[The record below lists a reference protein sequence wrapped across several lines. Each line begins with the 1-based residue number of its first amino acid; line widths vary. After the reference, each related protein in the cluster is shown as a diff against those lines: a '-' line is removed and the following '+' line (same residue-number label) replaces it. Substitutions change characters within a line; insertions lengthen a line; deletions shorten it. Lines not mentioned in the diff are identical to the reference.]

1 MIAMLLR
8 AGKVNKLAVASA
20 MIGVIAIC
28 DWYAGNR
35 FSLGLLYMLPMMLA
49 ATALVPWQT
58 AGLAVICSLLR
69 LWFDLPSPPIEVVL
83 RFIFACLA
91 YTGAAMFVTAL
102 IRNRELE
109 EQLRTLVE
117 SSPAAIITTDISGTV
132 LAANHAANALFL
144 LPPGQT
150 LKGRNMRDHVPL
162 LCDALTLAS
171 RPERFRTAAQCQ
183 GRRDNGE
190 IFLAHVWFSS
200 YFTPQGP
207 RLAAIIVDS
216 SEEMRDREE
225 VSLRQLIRT
234 NRIAA
239 AGLCHE
245 VRNLCSAISMRCAG
259 MRAKNGIGQDD
270 DFQGLSTLVAGL
282 ERLASWELQ
291 NRVQD
296 SLEEVALQ
304 EVLDDLRIVVEPDW
318 HEIDGRILWTVPPQ
332 IPLVLAERQ
341 GLFQAFLNLS
351 KNSVRAVQD
360 CAERELRITVTINDR
375 AAKIRFQDTGR
386 GVSDPELLFSPF
398 QPGADGSGL
407 GLYLSRAVVRNYGGE
422 LRYERSSHGAC
433 FSVEIPLA

>member
-1 MIAMLLR
+1 MIAMFLR
-8 AGKVNKLAVASA
+8 AGKVRTLAVVAA
-20 MIGVIAIC
+20 MIGLIAIC
-28 DWYAGNR
+28 DWHAGNK

-49 ATALVPWQT
+49 ATALAPWQT

-69 LWFDLPSPPIEVVL
+69 LWFDLPSPQIEVVL

-91 YTGAAMFVTAL
+91 YTGAGMFVAAL

-109 EQLRTLVE
+109 EQLRTLVD
-117 SSPAAIITTDISGTV
+117 SSPAAIITADSAGIV
-132 LAANHAANALFL
+132 LAANYAADALFL
-144 LPPGQT
+144 IPAGQT
-150 LKGRNMRDHVPL
+150 LKGRNMKDHVPL
-162 LCDALTLAS
+162 LYDALALAS

-200 YFTPQGP
+200 YLTPQGP

-225 VSLRQLIRT
+225 VSLKQLIT
-234 NRIAA
+234 NNRIAA

-259 MRAKNGIGQDD
+259 IRAKSGFSLDED
-270 DFQGLSTLVAGL
+270 VQGLSTLVAGL
-282 ERLASWELQ
+282 EHLAAWELQ
-291 NRVQD
+291 NRVQNAV
-296 SLEEVALQ
+296 EEVMLQ
-304 EVLDDLRIVVEPDW
+304 EVLDDLRIVIEPEW
-318 HEIDGRILWTVPPQ
+318 HDIDGKIVWAVPQQ
-332 IPLVLAERQ
+332 IPVVLAERH

-351 KNSVRAVQD
+351 KNSHRAVYD
-360 CAERELRITVTINDR
+360 CAERELWITVTVEDK
-375 AAKIRFQDTGR
+375 AARVFFQDTGP
-386 GVSDPELLFSPF
+386 GIPDPDRLFAPF

-407 GLYLSRAVVRNYGGE
+407 GLYLSRAMVRSYGGE

-433 FSVEIPLA
+433 FSIEIPLA